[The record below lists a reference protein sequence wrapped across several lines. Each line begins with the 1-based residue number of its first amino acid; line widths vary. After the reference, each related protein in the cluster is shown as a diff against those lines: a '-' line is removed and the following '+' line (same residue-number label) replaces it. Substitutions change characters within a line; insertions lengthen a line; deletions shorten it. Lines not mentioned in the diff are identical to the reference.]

1 MSAYKKP
8 EKNEEE
14 YSFIQ
19 EHVMPRTK
27 NTKKKYFRYLCV
39 TIVLGIVFGIVSSA
53 TLNISNHVLG
63 KCKKEEPVK
72 PISLEDDGQQKNSG
86 KTQLTDVQDTASN
99 KIQVAEKIQDNKIK
113 EHLTDEEVSR
123 LMGIKSYERFYTL
136 MRDLFDETKQAMV
149 SVLSVSE
156 AASWFGVENIR
167 TSYGLILK
175 KDENSIYVL
184 CNYNEVKDVGKI
196 RVEFFNEEV
205 VKAQL
210 MDYDKQTSLAILKVK
225 TKLVTESTYK
235 KIKEIGIGDSYQ
247 IKVGSPVL
255 GLGAPDGSVKSMQ
268 IGYVTAEC
276 IDRYVV
282 DGKLTMYHTSIVDN
296 PYAEGFFVD
305 MEGRLVGIITHSFKE
320 EQEQNSMCFL
330 GISKLRKIIEDLLNQ
345 RDVAYLGV
353 KVCDMSSD
361 DVKKLNVDFGIYV
374 TDVVSKSPAFKS
386 GLKSGDVITAI
397 DGTSVSSVAAL
408 MRKLASKEPGEE
420 MKLNISR
427 QKKAEYPKISFE
439 EKQIRIELG
448 KS

>member
-210 MDYDKQTSLAILKVK
+210 MD
-225 TKLVTESTYK
+225 
-235 KIKEIGIGDSYQ
+235 
-247 IKVGSPVL
+247 
-255 GLGAPDGSVKSMQ
+255 
-268 IGYVTAEC
+268 
-276 IDRYVV
+276 
-282 DGKLTMYHTSIVDN
+282 
-296 PYAEGFFVD
+296 
-305 MEGRLVGIITHSFKE
+305 
-320 EQEQNSMCFL
+320 
-330 GISKLRKIIEDLLNQ
+330 
-345 RDVAYLGV
+345 
-353 KVCDMSSD
+353 
-361 DVKKLNVDFGIYV
+361 
-374 TDVVSKSPAFKS
+374 
-386 GLKSGDVITAI
+386 
-397 DGTSVSSVAAL
+397 
-408 MRKLASKEPGEE
+408 
-420 MKLNISR
+420 
-427 QKKAEYPKISFE
+427 
-439 EKQIRIELG
+439 
-448 KS
+448 